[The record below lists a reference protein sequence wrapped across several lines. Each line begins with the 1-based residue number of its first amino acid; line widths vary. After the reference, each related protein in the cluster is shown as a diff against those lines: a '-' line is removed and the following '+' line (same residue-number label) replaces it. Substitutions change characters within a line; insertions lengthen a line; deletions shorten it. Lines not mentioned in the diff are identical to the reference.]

1 MIDFDPQDKALIL
14 RYRPENAEPDW
25 LLEPIESGEPVA
37 LSSRT
42 FFVRKEIY
50 LREAPNS
57 DGPMDAMYQFVVGE
71 KVEGG
76 YYRMDQRVLDI
87 DYDLFLHESLE
98 FKRATFVAE
107 TNIPIFRG
115 FQKHGFSSFYIGGDH
130 PDALPKKVFEDLLR
144 QFPTTTELKKYARA
158 RVSSMIRSYVPLERD
173 FEAEYTRFRNRK
185 RSAKGS
191 QPTRTFA
198 SYETDKFSE
207 LVAKLEAMLKR
218 AETYSEAQWQAEI
231 LQVVQLLYPKYVAA
245 FSGASVRDSL
255 AGKNREIDFLLV
267 DASGYVDAAEIKQPF
282 AECVVT
288 STRYRDN
295 HVPMRE
301 LNGTVM
307 QLEKYLYHLNRW
319 GVEGEKK
326 LNERYGDKLPAG
338 LTIKIVN
345 PSGLIIL
352 GRDEALTADQKA
364 DFEVIRRKYRH
375 VVDIMTYDDLL
386 RRLRVIA
393 RHFSSAAP
401 AST

>member
-1 MIDFDPQDKALIL
+1 MIDFVCQDDALIL

-25 LLEPIESGEPVA
+25 LLKALESDDTVP

-42 FFVRKEIY
+42 FFVRKRIHLPEKV
-50 LREAPNS
+50 ADDS
-57 DGPMDAMYQFVVGE
+57 PMDPVYHFTVGE

-76 YYRMDQRVLDI
+76 YYRMDRRVLDI
-87 DYDLFLHESLE
+87 DYDLFLHEDLN
-98 FKRATFVAE
+98 FKRTTFVAE

-115 FQKHGFSSFYIGGDH
+115 FAKYGFRRFYVGGDH
-130 PDALPKKVFEDLLR
+130 SDALPQEVFEELLR

-173 FEAEYTRFRNRK
+173 FEAEYTKFRNRK
-185 RSAKGS
+185 RSVQGS

-198 SYETDKFSE
+198 QYETDKFTA
-207 LVAKLEAMLKR
+207 LVDKIETMLKR

-231 LQVVQLLYPKYVAA
+231 LQVIQLLYPKYVAA
-245 FSGASVRDSL
+245 FAGAPVRDSI

-267 DASGYVDAAEIKQPF
+267 DASGYVDAVEIKKPF

-301 LNGTVM
+301 LTGTVM
-307 QLEKYLYHLNRW
+307 QIEKYLYHLNRW
-319 GVEGEKK
+319 GTEGERK
-326 LNERYGDKLPAG
+326 LNERYGDKLPAK
-338 LTIKIVN
+338 LAIKIVN
-345 PSGLIIL
+345 PSGMIIL
-352 GRDEALTADQKA
+352 GRDEALTPDQKS

-386 RRLRVIA
+386 RRLQVIS
-393 RHFSSAAP
+393 RHFSKP
-401 AST
+401 GP